1 VEPIPRGAEVEYPS
15 EVNRPYKVVPV
26 PDYSRWGKCGSVE
39 KVTLK
44 GRMEAESDPGSRMPP
59 PTQTHPHHH
68 SRGCIQLEGGNVPLD
83 KAVGGRDAEAGAQR
97 KHQQPR
103 PRPQGH
109 PKLDACVAGALAYI
123 HHVNITLRDIKP
135 DKILVDPNSLT
146 VYFSDFGFGQYNED
160 GQFDKSSAS
169 VIGRESYMSSPEEDR
184 GGGNPRD
191 AGIISTSAPRP

>member
-1 VEPIPRGAEVEYPS
+1 VEAASRFRGSGKKSDLSKEAYAENFVEPVPRGAEVEYPS

-97 KHQQPR
+97 IHQQPR

-109 PKLDACVAGALAYI
+109 PKLDALFI
-123 HHVNITLRDIKP
+123 WSISLFTTLI
-135 DKILVDPNSLT
+135 SLT
-146 VYFSDFGFGQYNED
+146 DRSNLTT
-160 GQFDKSSAS
+160 SSW
-169 VIGRESYMSSPEEDR
+169 IQIR
-184 GGGNPRD
+184 
-191 AGIISTSAPRP
+191 